1 MKRIDA
7 HQHYWSMD
15 RDDYGW
21 ITPELP
27 MLYRD
32 FLPDDLSVHLAGQN
46 INGTIVVQAAATL
59 AETEYILGLAD
70 RSDSIVGVVGWLNLH
85 DPAYKQHLADFLQ
98 NPKFVGIRLMIQEMK
113 DANEVLDSDL
123 IEAIRYLASLELPV
137 DLLLTS
143 KQLPAVIRLL
153 ELVPDLRGV
162 IDHIAKPQIADGHLE
177 PWKSQ
182 LAQIAAN
189 PRIYCK
195 LSGMVTEA
203 DHQRWR
209 TDDLKPY
216 IQHAIE
222 IFGPKRIMFGSDWP
236 VCLLAASYS
245 QVVEALEQ
253 SLPPNWSAELRE
265 DLFGGNAAAFYK
277 L

>member
-1 MKRIDA
+1 MNRIDA
-7 HQHYWSMD
+7 HQHYWSLH

-21 ITPELP
+21 LTPELP
-27 MLYRD
+27 VLYRD
-32 FLPDDLSVHLAGQN
+32 FLPDDLSVHLAEQK
-46 INGTIVVQAAATL
+46 IDGTIVVQAAATL
-59 AETEYILGLAD
+59 AETKYILGLAD

-85 DPAYKQHLADFLQ
+85 DPAYKKHLADFLQ

>member
-15 RDDYGW
+15 REDYGW

-46 INGTIVVQAAATL
+46 IDGTIVVQAAATL
-59 AETEYILGLAD
+59 AETEFILGLAD
-70 RSDSIVGVVGWLNLH
+70 HSDSIVGVVGWLNLH

-123 IEAIRYLASLELPV
+123 IEAIRYLAALELPV

-153 ELVPDLRGV
+153 ELVPELRGV

-203 DHQRWR
+203 DHHRWR